1 MMILLSI
8 VLLLMRQFKVC
19 LSVQTFVWA
28 KNQIKIDLFSQN
40 LYVYEVNN
48 LSSYTENC
56 DHILD
61 AF

>member
-8 VLLLMRQFKVC
+8 VLLLMRQIKVC

-48 LSSYTENC
+48 LSSCTEKC

-61 AF
+61 TF